1 MIWQWRNK
9 DIFYEQVELHGDPV
23 VVILCR
29 DREVLKARECEGQLR
44 PCKPVREERFIGCG
58 WDFPPMEEQVEVLLL
73 VQLEHKAEKREVQ
86 KLKELRELKTSRA
99 ANSAL
104 FFFYAKI
111 FSDVGGR

>member
-44 PCKPVREERFIGCG
+44 PCKPVREERFIG

-73 VQLEHKAEKREVQ
+73 AQLEHKAEKREVQ
-86 KLKELRELKTSRA
+86 KLKELKTSRA

-104 FFFYAKI
+104 FFFFMQKL
-111 FSDVGGR
+111 FQM